1 MKDGTMTTEKVL
13 AAWRTLNQAKYQK
26 LDDADK
32 VKVWKATRALR
43 PIAEKFD
50 EDLKDAAKK
59 LKPSEDFD
67 ERLAKAQ
74 KYEVM
79 IKQPDLDAEQLP
91 MGAAEYTNFIDEFHA
106 YNKLVDEAMK
116 EYAQQKVEIE
126 VEPLSE
132 ESFAKLMASNDWTMA
147 QVVSLDDILVE

>member
-1 MKDGTMTTEKVL
+1 MTTEKVL
-13 AAWRTLNQAKYQK
+13 AAWRTLNNAKYSK

-91 MGAAEYTNFIDEFHA
+91 MGAAEYAKFIDEFNA
-106 YNKLVDEAMK
+106 YNKLVDKAMK
-116 EYAQQKVEIE
+116 EYAEKKVEIE

-132 ESFAKLMASNDWTMA
+132 ESFTKLMASNDWTMA